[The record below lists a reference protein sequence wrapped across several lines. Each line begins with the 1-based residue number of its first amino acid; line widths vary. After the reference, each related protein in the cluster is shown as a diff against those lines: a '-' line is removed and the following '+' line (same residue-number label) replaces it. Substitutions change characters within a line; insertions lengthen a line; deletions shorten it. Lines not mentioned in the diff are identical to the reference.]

1 MFSMKKP
8 AAVAAGVVAV
18 LAIGTGG
25 AVAGSLVT
33 SSDIKDETIRSRDV
47 ADGTLR
53 IRDLRSGAVSELKGK
68 TGPAGTNGT
77 NGVNGT
83 NGKNGTNGVSGY
95 EVQTYDYIA
104 GKQDTPAEPGEG
116 PGYGGAGQG
125 AIATVACSDV
135 TKKAVGGGYWFKSA
149 NAQTEGWTA
158 IASFPGRMDW
168 DADPVTPKPGRVDGW
183 IVQLNSPPT
192 LERVDLTVY
201 VICVNA

>member
-18 LAIGTGG
+18 FAIGTGG
-25 AVAGSLVT
+25 AVAGNLVT
-33 SSDIKDETIRSRDV
+33 SADIKDDTIRSKDI
-47 ADGTLR
+47 ADGTVR
-53 IRDLRSGAVSELKGK
+53 IGDLRSGAISELKGK

-77 NGVNGT
+77 NGINGT

-104 GKQDTPAEPGEG
+104 GKQDTPAEPGMG
-116 PGYGGAGQG
+116 PDYAGAGQG

-135 TKKAVGGGYWFKSA
+135 TKKAVGGGYWFK
-149 NAQTEGWTA
+149 NAEAATEGWSA

-168 DADPVTPKPGRVDGW
+168 DTVTPKPGLVDGW
-183 IVQLNSPPT
+183 IVQLNAPT
-192 LERVDLTVY
+192 PVTPVDLTMY